1 MTVSFLCKGSRLVL
15 GKVSYGRAIRG
26 RIGRVNVWN
35 TILHKHSVVSIFR
48 GHGRARGNAVS
59 WEELRK
65 AIPVG
70 LSEVE
75 VQEELQSTNK
85 GIKCIRCR
93 IC

>member
-1 MTVSFLCKGSRLVL
+1 M
-15 GKVSYGRAIRG
+15 
-26 RIGRVNVWN
+26 NVWN

-75 VQEELQSTNK
+75 VQEELQ
-85 GIKCIRCR
+85 
-93 IC
+93 

>member
-1 MTVSFLCKGSRLVL
+1 M
-15 GKVSYGRAIRG
+15 
-26 RIGRVNVWN
+26 NVWN

-85 GIKCIRCR
+85 GIICIRCR